1 MQGQLQFAQKQIEEN
16 KGMHE
21 QLIAAINQKGTE
33 KNTQDDQIIMI
44 NKSLSETIAQVEQR
58 SQVLQNKV
66 ALLKGY
72 KKVCK
77 NAESI

>member
-1 MQGQLQFAQKQIEEN
+1 M
-16 KGMHE
+16 
-21 QLIAAINQKGTE
+21 
-33 KNTQDDQIIMI
+33 IMI